1 MWTTLGTIPPPTTP
15 SSISSA
21 HLLLPSLGVHTP
33 PTQRSAE
40 KGWPVVVAALGLG
53 LEVVEREPSAWELG
67 RQHNEAGRG
76 LGLPRPA
83 TTATLAAED
92 A

>member
-1 MWTTLGTIPPPTTP
+1 MDNSGDHPSSHHAQLRLQCSPPP
-15 SSISSA
+15 A
-21 HLLLPSLGVHTP
+21 LLGCAQP

-40 KGWPVVVAALGLG
+40 KGWSVVVAAQRLG

-67 RQHNEAGRG
+67 RQQNEAGRG

-83 TTATLAAED
+83 TTPSQAGED

>member
-1 MWTTLGTIPPPTTP
+1 M
-15 SSISSA
+15 
-21 HLLLPSLGVHTP
+21 
-33 PTQRSAE
+33 
-40 KGWPVVVAALGLG
+40 VVAALGLG

-83 TTATLAAED
+83 TTATLPAED